1 MTQNITPTDIA
12 AADAAPAAIV
22 NPTVREAQS
31 QADYNPSAKQKSAA
45 KLSRIPVKVVQG
57 EVLRKPDW
65 IRVKAGSPTTR
76 FYEIKD
82 VLRSNKLV
90 TVCEEASCPNI
101 GECFGKGTATFM
113 IMGDKCTRRC
123 PFCDVGHGRP
133 DPLDADEPLNLAK
146 TIAALKLKYVVITSV
161 DRDDLRDGGSGHFV
175 SCIQHIR
182 ALSPGTTIEI
192 LVPDFRGRDD
202 RALEILKAAPPDV
215 MNHNLET
222 TARLYKEARP
232 GSDYQFSLNLLKKFK
247 ALHPRVPTKSGIM
260 VGLGET
266 DEEVLQ
272 VMQDMRDHGI
282 EMLTIGQYLAPSSSH
297 LRVRRY
303 VHPDTF
309 KMFEAKAYAMGFSHA
324 AVGAMVRSSY
334 HADQQAHGVLQGAV

>member
-1 MTQNITPTDIA
+1 MATENITHEAKTGEA
-12 AADAAPAAIV
+12 YDA
-22 NPTVREAQS
+22 T
-31 QADYNPSAKQKSAA
+31 AKQKSQA
-45 KLSRIPVKVVQG
+45 KTARIPIKIVPAETLK
-57 EVLRKPDW
+57 KPDW
-65 IRVKAGSPTTR
+65 IRVKAGSPSTR
-76 FYEIKD
+76 FYEIKQI
-82 VLRSNKLV
+82 LRENKLN

-133 DPLDADEPLNLAK
+133 DPLDVNEPDNLAK
-146 TIAALKLKYVVITSV
+146 TIAQLKLKYVVITSV
-161 DRDDLRDGGSGHFV
+161 DRDDLRDGGAGHFV
-175 SCIQHIR
+175 DCIQKTR
-182 ALSPGTTIEI
+182 ALSPTTQIEV

-222 TARLYKEARP
+222 VPRLYKEARP

-247 ALHPRVPTKSGIM
+247 AMFPQIPTKSGLM

-266 DEEVLQ
+266 DEEILA
-272 VMQDMRDHGI
+272 VMRDMRAHHID
-282 EMLTIGQYLAPSSSH
+282 MLTIGQYLAPSSAH
-297 LRVRRY
+297 LTVKRY

-309 KMFEAKAYAMGFSHA
+309 KMFETEAYAMGFKHA

-334 HADQQAHGVLQGAV
+334 HADQQAGHAMGVNNQ